1 MKIAEP
7 VFCGAGAPKVPQR
20 PVAIKRSVMA
30 VMISIAGIFALLLS
44 PVRAQEV
51 SELFAAH
58 NPNSTLTVDHDPFAA
73 LLEKYLVV
81 SEDGVNRFKYGGVTT
96 EDRTALKNYIGAL
109 ANVQVADLNRSEQ
122 FAYWANLYNAA
133 TLEVVLD
140 AYPVKSIRQIKP
152 TLISIG
158 PWKKEVVTVG
168 GKALSLD
175 DIEHGILRKVWSDPR
190 VHYSV
195 NCASIGCPNL
205 RSLPFTGAT
214 LDADLDAAA
223 RDFVNHPR
231 AVTVKDGKLTVSSI
245 YKWFQVD
252 FGGSDAGVIA
262 HLKKYADSALAI
274 QLDGVKKISKDS
286 YDWALNDAQ

>member
-1 MKIAEP
+1 
-7 VFCGAGAPKVPQR
+7 
-20 PVAIKRSVMA
+20 
-30 VMISIAGIFALLLS
+30 MISIAGIFTILLGDA
-44 PVRAQEV
+44 RAQDP

-58 NPNSTLTVDHDPFAA
+58 NPNSTQTVDHDPFAA

-81 SEDGVNRFKYGGVTT
+81 SEDGVNRFRYGSVTT

-109 ANVQVADLNRSEQ
+109 ASVEVADLNRSEQ

-140 AYPVKSIRQIKP
+140 AYPVRSIRQIKP

-205 RSLPFTGAT
+205 RPLPLTGAT
-214 LDADLDAAA
+214 LDADLEAAA
-223 RDFVNHPR
+223 RDFINHPR
-231 AVTVKDGKLTVSSI
+231 GALVKDGKLTVSSI

-262 HLKKYADSALAI
+262 HLKKYAEPELAA
-274 QLDGVKKISKDS
+274 QLEGVNKISKDA
-286 YDWALNDAQ
+286 YDWALNDVQ